1 MLKHGSGDRHRK
13 PATHLGNPRAA
24 LFGVHPGIQAQQGQA
39 NPWDLDAEMMTR
51 LPVATAKDHHNL
63 FMARLI
69 TTRPLRLANEATC
82 AESRLETPSAPLATT
97 FELGRRFDIE
107 ALRP

>member
-1 MLKHGSGDRHRK
+1 
-13 PATHLGNPRAA
+13 LGIRETLSSAFIRGTEPKRW
-24 LFGVHPGIQAQQGQA
+24 QT
-39 NPWDLDAEMMTR
+39 NPWDLDAEMITR

-107 ALRP
+107 VLRP